1 MYKLY
6 SFLIATPLFLIFT
19 IIIGLLV
26 SVSALLGFQSLPH
39 RYFPMWW
46 GRVCCWLYLLPVHV
60 EGREQLD
67 PKQSYIFVA
76 NHQGY
81 LDILLMYGYLG
92 HSFKW
97 MMKEYLKKMPIVGQ
111 ACMISHQIFVGDSLA
126 SIQQAVK
133 NARETLQ
140 GGMSMSIFPEGT
152 RTYDGRMIPFKRGA
166 FMLANEIGLP
176 VVPITINGS
185 FRAFSRKARSVTRTP
200 LSLTIHRPITPDYY
214 QHRPT
219 KVFMQEVYDIIALD
233 IRL

>member
-26 SVSALLGFQSLPH
+26 SVSALLGFKSLPH

-67 PKQSYIFVA
+67 PHQSYIFVA

-81 LDILLMYGYLG
+81 LDILLMYGFLG

-97 MMKEYLKKMPIVGQ
+97 MMKEYLKKMPVVGQ
-111 ACMISHQIFVGDSLA
+111 ACIISRQIFVGDSLT

-133 NARETLQ
+133 RARTTLQ

-152 RTYDGRMIPFKRGA
+152 RTYDGKMILFKRGA

-176 VVPITINGS
+176 IVPITINGS
-185 FRAFSRKARSVTRTP
+185 YQVMSRTMFHVDPGTIT
-200 LSLTIHRPITPDYY
+200 LTIHEPIPPEEFGTI
-214 QHRPT
+214 
-219 KVFMQEVYDIIALD
+219 QEITQKTYDSIVSSLD
-233 IRL
+233 NP

>member
-6 SFLIATPLFLIFT
+6 SFIIATPLFLIAT

-26 SVSALLGFQSLPH
+26 SITALFGLKTLPH
-39 RYFPMWW
+39 RILPMCW
-46 GRVCCWLYLLPVHV
+46 GRICCWLYQLPVHV

-67 PKQSYIFVA
+67 TKQSYIFVA

-111 ACMISHQIFVGDSLA
+111 ACMISRQIFVGDSLA

-133 NARETLQ
+133 NARKTLQ

-152 RTYDGRMIPFKRGA
+152 RSYDGTMGTFKRGA

-176 VVPITINGS
+176 IVPITINGS
-185 FRAFSRKARSVTRTP
+185 FRAFSRKDKSVTRET
-200 LSLTIHRPITPDYY
+200 LSLIIHEPITPDYY
-214 QHRPT
+214 QHKPT
-219 KVFMQEVYDIIALD
+219 KVFMQEVHDIINSSLD
-233 IRL
+233 

>member
-6 SFLIATPLFLIFT
+6 SFLIATPLFLIAT

-26 SVSALLGFQSLPH
+26 SITALFGLKTLPH
-39 RYFPMWW
+39 RILPMCW
-46 GRVCCWLYLLPVHV
+46 GRICCWLYLLPVHV

-67 PKQSYIFVA
+67 TKQSYIFVA

-111 ACMISHQIFVGDSLA
+111 ACMISRQIFVGDSLA

-133 NARETLQ
+133 NARKTLQ

-152 RTYDGRMIPFKRGA
+152 RSYDGTMGTFKRGA

-176 VVPITINGS
+176 IVPITINGS
-185 FRAFSRKARSVTRTP
+185 FRAFSRKDKSVTRET
-200 LSLTIHRPITPDYY
+200 LSLIIHEPITPDYY
-214 QHRPT
+214 QHKPT
-219 KVFMQEVYDIIALD
+219 KVFMQEVHDIINSSLD
-233 IRL
+233 

>member
-6 SFLIATPLFLIFT
+6 SFIIATPLFLIAT

-26 SVSALLGFQSLPH
+26 SITALFGLKNLPH
-39 RYFPMWW
+39 RFLPMCW
-46 GRVCCWLYLLPVHV
+46 GRICCWLYLLPVHV

-67 PKQSYIFVA
+67 TKQSYIFVA

-111 ACMISHQIFVGDSLA
+111 ACMISRQIFVGDSLA

-133 NARETLQ
+133 NARKTLQ
-140 GGMSMSIFPEGT
+140 CGMSMSIFPEGT
-152 RTYDGRMIPFKRGA
+152 RSYDGTLGTFKRGA

-176 VVPITINGS
+176 IVPITINGS
-185 FRAFSRKARSVTRTP
+185 FRAFSRKDKSVTRET
-200 LSLTIHRPITPDYY
+200 LSLIIHEPITPDYY
-214 QHRPT
+214 QHKPT
-219 KVFMQEVYDIIALD
+219 KVFMQEVHDIINSSLD
-233 IRL
+233 